1 MVTKRIMVL
10 EQAIN
15 AVNCFTGLKSSLSLA
30 ELNCM
35 LDIPKSTLHRIL
47 LSLTHMDVL
56 VYDRER
62 QQYTLGKTILGWS
75 AAMFHRLRLEDI
87 AHPFLESFR
96 NQSGETA
103 TLTLRV
109 GLLRTYVCMYE
120 SPNEV
125 RMSVELGK
133 MLPLYAGANGKVILA
148 QMSQGEVEQTI
159 SENGLNSIT
168 PSTITNRGKLLEELE
183 KIRKDGFAISAGERV
198 QESAAVAAPLFSN
211 YGELIGSIGLSGP
224 SLRFTVDKAREW
236 GPTLCRAAEE
246 ISRNVAW
253 SKRNLFSAVPENKSN

>member
-1 MVTKRIMVL
+1 MATKRIMVL

-15 AVNCFTGLKSSLSLA
+15 AVNCFTGQKSSLSLA
-30 ELNCM
+30 ELDSM

-47 LSLTHMDVL
+47 VSLTHMDVL

-62 QQYTLGKTILGWS
+62 QRYTLGKTILGWS
-75 AAMFHRLRLEDI
+75 AAMFHRLRLEDV
-87 AHPFLESFR
+87 ARPFLESFR
-96 NQSGETA
+96 DQSGETA

-109 GLLRTYVCMYE
+109 GLLRTYVYMVE

-133 MLPLYAGANGKVILA
+133 MLPLHAGANGKVILA
-148 QMSQGEVEQTI
+148 HLSPGEVERTI
-159 SENGLNSIT
+159 SESGLNSLT
-168 PSTITNRGKLLEELE
+168 PSTITNRGGLLEELK
-183 KIRKDGFAISAGERV
+183 KIREDGFAISAGERV
-198 QESAAVAAPLFSN
+198 RESASVAAPLFSS

-236 GPTLCRAAEE
+236 GPALCRAAGE
-246 ISRNVAW
+246 ISRSVAW
-253 SKRNLFSAVPENKSN
+253 SKP